1 MNKHYIILG
10 EIRKFNQLRARGWL
24 AKFSLILWPLL
35 ILSST
40 YYTYLSFTN
49 DSYSEMYFIY
59 VVIGYMGFNL
69 FWTIIQTSW
78 QSTIERM
85 NGILDIIFIYPCN
98 KMFLM
103 MGRSLGA
110 IGDVLILLIIY
121 GTIILYFMGIESIGK
136 LIIVYLVLIL
146 SSVIAGLVFNI
157 LFLYSRDA
165 NFLFALFNQPME
177 FFSGVK
183 LPINLLP
190 VWVNVISLFFPL
202 TYSLSISRAILFDGD
217 ITSLLVAGF
226 IIYNL
231 LLITVT
237 AISLKVLL
245 KRIRING
252 NFSY

>member
-1 MNKHYIILG
+1 MNKYYILLG
-10 EIRKFNQLRARGWL
+10 EIRKFNQLRTRGWL

-49 DSYSEMYFIY
+49 DIYSKTYFAYI
-59 VVIGYMGFNL
+59 VIGYMGFNL

-98 KMFLM
+98 KTLLM
-103 MGRSLGA
+103 IGRSLGA

-121 GTIILYFMGIESIGK
+121 GTIIIYFMGIESIGK
-136 LIIVYLVLIL
+136 LFVVYLVLIL
-146 SSVIAGLVFNI
+146 SAIIAGLIFNI
-157 LFLYSRDA
+157 LFLFSRDT
-165 NFLFALFNQPME
+165 NFLFALLNQPME

-183 LPINLLP
+183 LPIELLP
-190 VWVNVISLFFPL
+190 VWVNVISLIFPL
-202 TYSLSISRAILFDGD
+202 TYSLKIARAILFNGSVS
-217 ITSLLVAGF
+217 IFMIASFV
-226 IIYNL
+226 IYNL
-231 LLITVT
+231 LLIIVTVVS
-237 AISLKVLL
+237 IKVLL

-252 NFSY
+252 NFLY